1 MVWWARPLVASKA
14 LTDTSVGTKWSGEWM
29 GKLRPRAAE
38 TGPRPHQKVLELGT
52 NLLTPPPGRV

>member
-29 GKLRPRAAE
+29 G
-38 TGPRPHQKVLELGT
+38 
-52 NLLTPPPGRV
+52 N